1 MDSWP
6 VVLTGKFN
14 SEEGRG
20 IMRRGSYIKWLRVS
34 LTVVAAV
41 VGLTTFSSAQTK
53 EVVIGVLYPMTGP
66 VAQVGIDSVNALK
79 VALDIINNDVNIN
92 VPLGKGAGLPN
103 LGGAKVRIVVVDHQG
118 KPDIGLAEAERL
130 ITQEKVHALFGAYFS
145 SVTNTASQVAERM
158 GIPFV
163 NAESSSPALTERGF
177 KWFFRTGPHDG
188 HFSLAMFDFMRDFEK
203 KRGVKFKSVA
213 ILNEDTQ
220 FGADS
225 AKVQEELAKKYG
237 YEVVAKIPF
246 RTGTTSLDAEIGR
259 LKTANADVLLPSI
272 YTSDAILLTRTA
284 RNLDYNPKAIIAQ
297 NAGYTDP
304 RFVADMG
311 KEAEG
316 AITRAPFALD
326 LAVNKPL
333 IPVVNDMFKKLGGR
347 DISDVPSRAFTGF
360 LTLADAINRAGST
373 DPAAIQKALRE
384 TNIPP
389 DQLIMMPWTGV
400 KFDEKGQNAGVRAI
414 LQQLQG
420 GSYYTVYPF
429 ELATKDVI
437 YPIPAWSQRK

>member
-1 MDSWP
+1 
-6 VVLTGKFN
+6 
-14 SEEGRG
+14 
-20 IMRRGSYIKWLRVS
+20 MRRRAWCRGLLAS
-34 LTVVAAV
+34 VVA
-41 VGLTTFSSAQTK
+41 VGAILGLVSRPAAQTK
-53 EVVIGVLYPMTGP
+53 EVIIGVLYPMTGP

-79 VALDIINNDVNIN
+79 VALDIINTDMNIN
-92 VPLGKGAGLPN
+92 LPLGRGAGLPN

-158 GIPFV
+158 GIPFL

-177 KWFFRTGPHDG
+177 KWFFRTSPHDG
-188 HFSLAMFDFMRDFEK
+188 HFSVAMFDFMRDFEK
-203 KRGVKFKSVA
+203 KRGIKFKSVA

-225 AKVQEELAKKYG
+225 AKVQDELAKKYG

-259 LKTANADVLLPSI
+259 LKTANADVVLPSL

-284 RNLDYNPKAIIAQ
+284 RNLDYNPKVIIAQ

-304 RFVADMG
+304 KFVAEMG

-316 AITRAPFALD
+316 AITRAPFAMD
-326 LAVNKPL
+326 LAAKKPL
-333 IPVVNDMFKKLGGR
+333 IPVINDMFKKLSGGR
-347 DISDVPSRAFTGF
+347 DISDVPARALTGF
-360 LTLADAINRAGST
+360 LTLADAINRARST
-373 DPAAIQKALRE
+373 DPGAIQKALRE
-384 TNIPP
+384 TNIPA
-389 DQLIMMPWTGV
+389 DQLIMPWTGV

-420 GSYYTVYPF
+420 GSYHTVYPF
-429 ELATKDVI
+429 ELASKEPM
-437 YPIPAWSQRK
+437 YPLPAWSKRR

>member
-1 MDSWP
+1 M
-6 VVLTGKFN
+6 VL
-14 SEEGRG
+14 R
-20 IMRRGSYIKWLRVS
+20 WVQVS
-34 LTVVAAV
+34 LIAAAAF
-41 VGLTTFSSAQTK
+41 LTLVSAPSAQTK

-66 VAQVGIDSVNALK
+66 VAQIGIDSVNAVK

-158 GIPFV
+158 GIPML
-163 NAESSSPALTERGF
+163 NADSSSPALTERGF

-188 HFSLAMFDFMRDFEK
+188 HFSLAMFDFMRDLEK
-203 KRGVKFKSVA
+203 KRGLKFKSVA

-237 YEVVAKIPF
+237 YDVVAKIPF

-259 LKTANADVLLPSI
+259 LKTANADVVLPSL

-284 RNLDYNPKAIIAQ
+284 RNLDYNPKMIIAQ

-304 RFVADMG
+304 RFVTEMG

-326 LAVNKPL
+326 LAAKKPL
-333 IPVVNDMFKKLGGR
+333 IPIVNDMFKKLSGGR
-347 DISDVPSRAFTGF
+347 DISDVPSRVFTGF
-360 LTLADAINRAGST
+360 LTLVDAINRAGST

-420 GSYYTVYPF
+420 GSYHTIYPF
-429 ELATKDVI
+429 ELATKEPI
-437 YPIPAWSQRK
+437 YPIPAWSQRR

>member
-1 MDSWP
+1 MNR
-6 VVLTGKFN
+6 GKYF
-14 SEEGRG
+14 R
-20 IMRRGSYIKWLRVS
+20 WFQVS
-34 LTVVAAV
+34 LMAVAAV
-41 VGLTTFSSAQTK
+41 LALATAPAAQTK

-66 VAQVGIDSVNALK
+66 VAQIGIDSVNALK
-79 VALDIINNDVNIN
+79 VALDIINNDVDIN
-92 VPLGKGAGLPN
+92 VPLGKGAGLPR

-118 KPDIGLAEAERL
+118 KPDLGLAEAERL

-188 HFSLAMFDFMRDFEK
+188 HFSQVMLDFMRDFEK
-203 KRGVKFKSVA
+203 KRGIKFKSVA

-237 YEVVAKIPF
+237 YEVVARIPF
-246 RTGTTSLDAEIGR
+246 RTQTTSLDAEIGR
-259 LKTANADVLLPSI
+259 LKTANADVLLPSV

-284 RNLDYNPKAIIAQ
+284 RNLDYNPKMIIAQ
-297 NAGYTDP
+297 DAGYTDP
-304 RFVADMG
+304 KFVAEMG

-326 LAVNKPL
+326 LAAKKPL
-333 IPVVNDMFKKLGGR
+333 IPVINDMFKKLSGGR

-360 LTLADAINRAGST
+360 LTLAEAINRAGST
-373 DPAAIQKALRE
+373 DPSAIQKALRE
-384 TNIPP
+384 TNIAP

-420 GSYYTVYPF
+420 GAYYTVYPF
-429 ELATKDVI
+429 ELATREPI
-437 YPIPAWSQRK
+437 YPIPRWTERK

>member
-1 MDSWP
+1 MNR
-6 VVLTGKFN
+6 GKYF
-14 SEEGRG
+14 R
-20 IMRRGSYIKWLRVS
+20 WFQVS
-34 LTVVAAV
+34 LMAVVAVLA
-41 VGLTTFSSAQTK
+41 LATAPAAQTR

-66 VAQVGIDSVNALK
+66 VAQIGIDAVNVIK
-79 VALDIINNDVNIN
+79 VALDIINNDVDIN
-92 VPLGKGAGLPN
+92 MPLGKGAGLPR

-118 KPDIGLAEAERL
+118 KPDLGLAEAERL
-130 ITQEKVHALFGAYFS
+130 ITQEKEHALLGAYFS

-158 GIPFV
+158 GIPLM
-163 NAESSSPALTERGF
+163 NGDSSSPALTERGF
-177 KWFFRTGPHDG
+177 KWFFRTSPHDG

-203 KRGVKFKSVA
+203 KRGIKFKSVA

-237 YEVVAKIPF
+237 YEVVARIPF
-246 RTGTTSLDAEIGR
+246 RTQTTSLDAEVGR
-259 LKTANADVLLPSI
+259 LKTANADVLLPSL
-272 YTSDAILLTRTA
+272 YTSDAILLTRTSK
-284 RNLDYNPKAIIAQ
+284 NLDYNPKAIIAQ

-304 RFVADMG
+304 KFVAEMG

-326 LAVNKPL
+326 LAARKPL
-333 IPVVNDMFKKLGGR
+333 VPVINDMFKKLSGGR
-347 DISDVPSRAFTGF
+347 DISDVSARAFTGF
-360 LTLADAINRAGST
+360 ITLVDAVNRAGST

-384 TNIPP
+384 TNIPA
-389 DQLIMMPWTGV
+389 DQLIMPWTGV

-420 GSYYTVYPF
+420 GTYHTIYPL
-429 ELATKDVI
+429 ELATREAL

>member
-1 MDSWP
+1 MTRSRYVRWLHLFLA
-6 VVLTGKFN
+6 VL
-14 SEEGRG
+14 
-20 IMRRGSYIKWLRVS
+20 IAL
-34 LTVVAAV
+34 LTL
-41 VGLTTFSSAQTK
+41 VGTPAAQTK

-92 VPLGKGAGLPN
+92 LPLGRGAGLPR

-158 GIPFV
+158 GIPFL

-177 KWFFRTGPHDG
+177 KWFFRTSPHDG

-203 KRGVKFKSVA
+203 KRGIKFKSVA

-225 AKVQEELAKKYG
+225 AKVQDELAKKYG
-237 YEVVAKIPF
+237 YEVVARLPF

-259 LKTANADVLLPSI
+259 LKTANADVVLPSL

-284 RNLDYNPKAIIAQ
+284 RNLDYNPKVIIAQ

-304 RFVADMG
+304 RFVTEMG

-316 AITRAPFALD
+316 AITRAPFAMD
-326 LAVNKPL
+326 LAVKKPL
-333 IPVVNDMFKKLGGR
+333 IPVINDMFKKLSGGR
-347 DISDVPSRAFTGF
+347 DISDVPARAFTGF

-373 DPAAIQKALRE
+373 DPGAIQKALRE

-420 GSYYTVYPF
+420 GSYHTIYPF
-429 ELATKDVI
+429 ELATKEPM
-437 YPIPAWSQRK
+437 YPIPAWAQRK

>member
-1 MDSWP
+1 
-6 VVLTGKFN
+6 
-14 SEEGRG
+14 
-20 IMRRGSYIKWLRVS
+20 MRRRAWCSGLLAS
-34 LTVVAAV
+34 VVA
-41 VGLTTFSSAQTK
+41 VGAILGLVSRPAAQTK

-79 VALDIINNDVNIN
+79 VALDIINTDMNIN
-92 VPLGKGAGLPN
+92 LPLGRGVGLPN

-158 GIPFV
+158 GIPFL

-177 KWFFRTGPHDG
+177 KWFFRTSPHDG

-203 KRGVKFKSVA
+203 KRGIKFKSVA

-237 YEVVAKIPF
+237 YEVAAKIAF
-246 RTGTTSLDAEIGR
+246 RKDATSLDTEVGR
-259 LKTANADVLLPSI
+259 LKAANADVLLPSV

-284 RNLDYNPKAIIAQ
+284 RNLDYNPKVIIAQ
-297 NAGYTDP
+297 NAGYTDSK
-304 RFVADMG
+304 FETEMG

-316 AITRAPFALD
+316 AITRAPFAMD
-326 LAVNKPL
+326 LAAKKRL
-333 IPVVNDMFKKLGGR
+333 IPVINDMFKKLGGR
-347 DISDVPSRAFTGF
+347 DITDVPARAFTGF
-360 LTLADAINRAGST
+360 LTLADAINRARST
-373 DPAAIQKALRE
+373 NPGAIQKALRE
-384 TNIPP
+384 TNIPA
-389 DQLIMMPWTGV
+389 DQLIMAWTGV

-420 GSYYTVYPF
+420 GSYHTIYPF

-437 YPIPAWSQRK
+437 YPIPRWSERK

>member
-1 MDSWP
+1 MSRRMVLRWLQ
-6 VVLTGKFN
+6 VSFIAAAAVLT
-14 SEEGRG
+14 
-20 IMRRGSYIKWLRVS
+20 LVS
-34 LTVVAAV
+34 AP
-41 VGLTTFSSAQTK
+41 SAQTK

-66 VAQVGIDSVNALK
+66 VAQIGIDAVNVIK
-79 VALDIINNDVNIN
+79 VALDIINNDMNVNL
-92 VPLGKGAGLPN
+92 PLGKGEGLPR

-130 ITQEKVHALFGAYFS
+130 ITQEKVHALFGSYFS

-158 GIPFV
+158 GIPML
-163 NAESSSPALTERGF
+163 NADSSSPALTERGF
-177 KWFFRTGPHDG
+177 KWFFRTSPHDG

-225 AKVQEELAKKYG
+225 AKVQEELAKKFG
-237 YEVVAKIPF
+237 YEVVARIPF
-246 RTGTTSLDAEIGR
+246 RTATTSLDAEIGR
-259 LKTANADVLLPSI
+259 LKTANADVVLPSL

-284 RNLDYNPKAIIAQ
+284 RNLDYNPKVIIAQ

-304 RFVADMG
+304 KFVTEMG

-326 LAVNKPL
+326 FAAKKPL
-333 IPVVNDMFKKLGGR
+333 IPVINDMFKKLSGGR
-347 DISDVPSRAFTGF
+347 DISDVPARVFTGF
-360 LTLADAINRAGST
+360 LTLADAVNRAGST
-373 DPAAIQKALRE
+373 DPGAIQKALRE
-384 TNIPP
+384 TNIPA
-389 DQLIMMPWTGV
+389 DQLIMPWTGV
-400 KFDEKGQNAGVRAI
+400 KFDEKGQNTGVRAI

-420 GSYYTVYPF
+420 GSYHTIYPF
-429 ELATKDVI
+429 ELATKEPI
-437 YPIPAWSQRK
+437 YPIPAWSQRR

>member
-1 MDSWP
+1 MTRSRYVRWLHLFLA
-6 VVLTGKFN
+6 VL
-14 SEEGRG
+14 
-20 IMRRGSYIKWLRVS
+20 IAL
-34 LTVVAAV
+34 LTL
-41 VGLTTFSSAQTK
+41 VGTPAAQTK

-92 VPLGKGAGLPN
+92 LPLGRGAGLPR

-158 GIPFV
+158 GIPFL

-177 KWFFRTGPHDG
+177 KWFFRTSPHDG

-203 KRGVKFKSVA
+203 KRGIKFKSVA

-225 AKVQEELAKKYG
+225 AKVQDELAKKYG
-237 YEVVAKIPF
+237 YEVVARLPF
-246 RTGTTSLDAEIGR
+246 RTGTTSLDAEVGR
-259 LKTANADVLLPSI
+259 LRTANADVVLPSL

-284 RNLDYNPKAIIAQ
+284 RNLDYNPKVIIAQ

-304 RFVADMG
+304 KFVAEMG

-326 LAVNKPL
+326 MSAKKPL
-333 IPVVNDMFKKLGGR
+333 IPVINDMFKKLSGGR
-347 DISDVPSRAFTGF
+347 DLSDVPARAFTGF

-373 DPAAIQKALRE
+373 DPGAIQKALRE
-384 TNIPP
+384 TNIPA
-389 DQLIMMPWTGV
+389 DQLLMPWTGV
-400 KFDEKGQNAGVRAI
+400 RFDEKGQNAGVRAI

-420 GSYYTVYPF
+420 GTYHTIYPF
-429 ELATKDVI
+429 ELATKDAM